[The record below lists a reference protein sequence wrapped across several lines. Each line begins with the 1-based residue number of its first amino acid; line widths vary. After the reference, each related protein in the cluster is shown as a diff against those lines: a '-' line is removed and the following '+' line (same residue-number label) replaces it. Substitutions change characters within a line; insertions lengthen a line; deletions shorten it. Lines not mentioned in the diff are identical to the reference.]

1 MIKVAEQRFSREW
14 ATLRNQLWPETLLM
28 HLEVIDRFFNLTY
41 PHIHIAFLALRATE
55 VVGFLEV
62 SLRSYAE
69 GTETSPVPYV
79 EGWYVA
85 DSARGQG
92 HGRALMER
100 AAQWALMSGYSV
112 LASDAE
118 LANAQGIGAHQAL
131 GFIEVARHISMLK
144 SL

>member
-1 MIKVAEQRFSREW
+1 MIKVAERRFSREW
-14 ATLRNQLWPETLLM
+14 ATLRNQLWPETFLA
-28 HLEVIDRFFNLTY
+28 HLEVIDRFFNHTY
-41 PHIHIAFLALRATE
+41 PHIHIAFLAQRATE

-79 EGWYVA
+79 EGWFVA

-92 HGRALMER
+92 YGRALMEC

-131 GFIEVARHISMLK
+131 GFIEVARHVSMLK